1 MLTVRVAWGRRQ
13 SRGGEFMEFLDR
25 VMALATKVR
34 QQKASIP
41 TEEATKNAFV
51 MPFISTVLGYDVFD
65 PAEVIPEFTADVG
78 IKKGE
83 KIDYA
88 IVKDDV
94 VQILVECKK
103 IGETLR
109 PEHSSQLFRYFS
121 VTNARIAVLTNG
133 EVYQFFTDL
142 DAPNKMDAKPFLVL
156 DLSDVDPTLIPELHK
171 LSKETFDLDSI
182 ISAAGQLKYI
192 GQIKRVLS
200 AQFKSPEEDWVKFLT
215 TRVYE
220 GSFTQRVREQFA
232 PLVAKA
238 ATQFLNEQV
247 NDRLATALGAT
258 TPLTITDPAVP
269 TSEPVALDDLD
280 RSADEITTTVDEL
293 EAFHIVRAIACSE
306 VKPSRIVY
314 RDSKSYCAILLDD
327 NNRRTIARLHF
338 NRRQKYLSL
347 FDENKVESRV
357 SIGSLD
363 EIYDHSA
370 EIRRAVL
377 RYSGTANPDSD
388 DPIMEDSS
396 VPVAEPI

>member
-1 MLTVRVAWGRRQ
+1 
-13 SRGGEFMEFLDR
+13 MEFSER

-65 PAEVIPEFTADVG
+65 PTEVVPEFTADVG

-88 IVKDDV
+88 IVKDGAI
-94 VQILVECKK
+94 QILIECKK
-103 IGETLR
+103 IGEALR
-109 PEHSSQLFRYFS
+109 PEHSSQLFRYFA

-156 DLSDVDPTLIPELHK
+156 DLSDVDSTLLPELHK

-192 GQIKRVLS
+192 GQIKRVLT
-200 AQFKSPEEDWVKFLT
+200 AQFRSPEEDWVRFLT

-220 GSFTQRVREQFA
+220 GSFTQRVREQFT

-238 ATQFLNEQV
+238 TVQFLNEQV
-247 NDRLATALGAT
+247 NDRLATALGT
-258 TPLTITDPAVP
+258 TTHLQEPDPSVP

-280 RSADEITTTVDEL
+280 QATDEITTTVEEL

-306 VKPSRIVY
+306 VKPNRIVY

-338 NRRQKYLSL
+338 NRRQKYLGL
-347 FDENKVESRV
+347 FDENKNESRV
-357 SIGSLD
+357 SIDSLD
-363 EIYDHSA
+363 EIYDHSE
-370 EIRRAVL
+370 EIRRTIHSFLA
-377 RYSGTANPDSD
+377 
-388 DPIMEDSS
+388 
-396 VPVAEPI
+396 